1 MLDMLTEHQKD
12 LVRSAIIYH
21 GIFKNEL
28 AAACKAGEGSDGW
41 RHFEARRDSFLK
53 ELGID
58 SLYGEEESVYGR

>member
-1 MLDMLTEHQKD
+1 MLDMLNERQKD

-28 AAACKAGEGSDGW
+28 AAACKAGEGSEAW
-41 RHFEARRDSFLK
+41 KHFEARRDFFLK

-58 SLYGEEESVYGR
+58 SLYGEEENVYAR